1 MDVNILP
8 VLMFVFLFVVLGIGM
23 HIAFGLYAIALGFA
37 FFLWGGGGM
46 NTVIMAIWGAMNNFA
61 LLAIPL
67 FIFMA
72 MMLEKSN
79 LVADIYT
86 CFYKWSGPLR
96 GGLAVATIL
105 VGAVIGAVSGV
116 VAAGVIGLGLIA
128 LPQMEQY
135 KYNRGVNIG
144 SVLAGGT
151 LGQIIPPSLVMVIYG
166 AVTGVSVGKLF
177 AAGVSA
183 GLLLS
188 GLFCIYILV
197 RSFLQ
202 VDFCPALP
210 KDSRASWQEKID
222 SLKVLILPMLLIF
235 FCLGAILSGIATPT
249 EGAGVGAFGAILFS
263 IVTRRF
269 TLEILRECL
278 IGTLKVS
285 SMIGWMIGGAASFG
299 SVFAGIGGNQMVLD
313 IAMNM
318 PGGKWGVLVLSI
330 GFVFFLGMFLE
341 TAALIM
347 LAAPIVSPVLV
358 KMGFDPLWWGIIFMT
373 LLQIAYISPPFG
385 FALFYLKGVT
395 PPHIKLGDIYWASVP
410 FMGLQLT
417 AVLLIVLFP
426 MLGLWLP
433 HILGK

>member
-1 MDVNILP
+1 MEIDLLP
-8 VLMFVFLFVVLGIGM
+8 VLMFAFLFLALGLGL

-46 NTVIMAIWGAMNNFA
+46 NIVIMSIWGAMNNFA
-61 LLAIPL
+61 LIAIPL
-67 FIFMA
+67 FVFMA
-72 MMLEKSN
+72 LMLEKSQ
-79 LVADIYT
+79 LVTDLYT

-116 VAAGVIGLGLIA
+116 VAAGVIGLGVIA

-135 KYNRGVNIG
+135 KYNRSVNIG
-144 SVLAGGT
+144 SILAGGT

-188 GLFCIYILV
+188 FLFCFYILI
-197 RSFLQ
+197 RSYFQ

-210 KDSRASWQEKID
+210 KDSRATWREKFE
-222 SLKVLILPMLLIF
+222 SLKVLVLPMALIIL
-235 FCLGAILSGIATPT
+235 CLGAILSGMATPT

-269 TLEILRECL
+269 TWKILRSCL
-278 IGTLKVS
+278 VDTLKVS
-285 SMIGWMIGGAASFG
+285 SMIGWMIGAAASFG
-299 SVFAGIGGNQMVLD
+299 AIFAGIGGNKMVLD

-318 PGGKWGVLVLSI
+318 PGGNWGVLVLSI
-330 GFVFFLGMFLE
+330 AFVFFLGMFLE

-347 LAAPIVSPVLV
+347 LAAPIVSPVLA
-358 KMGFDPLWWGIIFMT
+358 KLGFDPLWWGILFMT

-395 PPHIKLGDIYWASVP
+395 PPHIKLGDIYWASLP
-410 FMGLQLT
+410 FIALQMT
-417 AVLLIVLFP
+417 AVILIVFFP
-426 MLGLWLP
+426 ILGLWLP
-433 HILGK
+433 NLLAN

>member
-1 MDVNILP
+1 MDLNLLP
-8 VLMFVFLFVVLGIGM
+8 VLMFVFLFLALGLGM
-23 HIAFGLYAIALGFA
+23 HIAFGLYAIALSFA

-46 NTVIMAIWGAMNNFA
+46 TTVIMATWGAMNNFA

-67 FIFMA
+67 FVFMA
-72 MMLEKSN
+72 IMLEKSQ

-96 GGLAVATIL
+96 GGLAIATIL

-116 VAAGVIGLGLIA
+116 VAAGVIGLGVIA
-128 LPQMEQY
+128 LPQMEKY

-144 SVLAGGT
+144 SILAGGT

-177 AAGVSA
+177 AAGISA

-188 GLFCIYILV
+188 FLYCLYIFI
-197 RSFLQ
+197 RAFLQ
-202 VDFCPALP
+202 KDFCPALP
-210 KDSRASWQEKID
+210 KESRASWKDKFD
-222 SLKVLILPMLLIF
+222 SLKVLILPIVLIIL
-235 FCLGAILSGIATPT
+235 CLGAILSGMATPT
-249 EGAGVGAFGAILFS
+249 EGAGVGAFGATLFS

-269 TLEILRECL
+269 SLKILKECL
-278 IGTLKVS
+278 VGTLKVS

-299 SVFAGIGGNQMVLD
+299 SVFAGIGGNKMVLD

-318 PGGKWGVLVLSI
+318 PGGAYGVLSLSI
-330 GFVFFLGMFLE
+330 AFVFFLGMFLE

-347 LAAPIVSPVLV
+347 LAAPIVSPVLAT
-358 KMGFDPLWWGIIFMT
+358 MGFDPLWWGIIFMT

-395 PPHIKLGDIYWASVP
+395 PPHIKLGDIYQATIP
-410 FMGLQLT
+410 FMAIQLL
-417 AVLLIVLFP
+417 AVVLIVFFP
-426 MLGLWLP
+426 ILGLWLP
-433 HILGK
+433 QFLAK

>member
-1 MDVNILP
+1 MDLNFLP
-8 VLMFVFLFVVLGIGM
+8 ILMFVFLFLALGVGM

-72 MMLEKSN
+72 IMLEKSN

-116 VAAGVIGLGLIA
+116 VAAGVIGLGVIA
-128 LPQMEQY
+128 LPQMEHY

-183 GLLLS
+183 GILLS
-188 GLFCIYILV
+188 CLV
-197 RSFLQ
+197 YPLYPYTFIFPDRFLPCTAKGITCKLEGENRFSESLDSADGTYLSLSWGNIVRHGNTNRRSRSWCLRCNNVQHSHQAVHVRYFER
-202 VDFCPALP
+202 VPA
-210 KDSRASWQEKID
+210 
-222 SLKVLILPMLLIF
+222 
-235 FCLGAILSGIATPT
+235 
-249 EGAGVGAFGAILFS
+249 
-263 IVTRRF
+263 
-269 TLEILRECL
+269 
-278 IGTLKVS
+278 
-285 SMIGWMIGGAASFG
+285 
-299 SVFAGIGGNQMVLD
+299 
-313 IAMNM
+313 
-318 PGGKWGVLVLSI
+318 
-330 GFVFFLGMFLE
+330 
-341 TAALIM
+341 
-347 LAAPIVSPVLV
+347 
-358 KMGFDPLWWGIIFMT
+358 
-373 LLQIAYISPPFG
+373 
-385 FALFYLKGVT
+385 
-395 PPHIKLGDIYWASVP
+395 GDIESFQHDRLDDRRCGFFRFGICGDRRQP
-410 FMGLQLT
+410 DG
-417 AVLLIVLFP
+417 P
-426 MLGLWLP
+426 
-433 HILGK
+433 

>member
-1 MDVNILP
+1 MDINLLP
-8 VLMFVFLFVVLGIGM
+8 VLMFVVLFLALGLGM

-46 NTVIMAIWGAMNNFA
+46 NTVIMATWGAMNNFA

-72 MMLEKSN
+72 IMLEKSK
-79 LVADIYT
+79 LVSDIYT

-96 GGLAVATIL
+96 GGLAIATIL

-116 VAAGVIGLGLIA
+116 VAAGVIGLGVIA
-128 LPQMEQY
+128 LPQMEKY

-144 SVLAGGT
+144 SILAGGT

-177 AAGVSA
+177 AAGISA

-188 GLFCIYILV
+188 FLYCLYIFI
-197 RSFLQ
+197 RSYFQ
-202 VDFCPALP
+202 KDFCPALP
-210 KDSRASWQEKID
+210 KESRANWQDKID
-222 SLKVLILPMLLIF
+222 SLKVLILPMVLIIL
-235 FCLGAILSGIATPT
+235 CLGAILSGMATPT
-249 EGAGVGAFGAILFS
+249 EGAGVGAFGATLFS

-269 TLEILRECL
+269 SLKILKECL

-299 SVFAGIGGNQMVLD
+299 SVFAGIGGNKMVLD

-318 PGGKWGVLVLSI
+318 PGGAYGVLALSI
-330 GFVFFLGMFLE
+330 AFVFFLGMFLE

-358 KMGFDPLWWGIIFMT
+358 TMGFDPLWWGIIFMT

-395 PPHIKLGDIYWASVP
+395 PPHIKLGDIYMATIP
-410 FMGLQLT
+410 FMAIQLF
-417 AVLLIVLFP
+417 AVLLIVFFP
-426 MLGLWLP
+426 ILGLWLP
-433 HILGK
+433 QIMAK

>member
-1 MDVNILP
+1 MEIDLLP
-8 VLMFVFLFVVLGIGM
+8 VLMFAFLFLALGLGL

-46 NTVIMAIWGAMNNFA
+46 NIVIMSIWGAMNNFA
-61 LLAIPL
+61 LIAIPL
-67 FIFMA
+67 FVFMA
-72 MMLEKSN
+72 LMLEKSQ
-79 LVADIYT
+79 LVTDLYT

-116 VAAGVIGLGLIA
+116 VAAGVIGLGVIA

-135 KYNRGVNIG
+135 KYNRSVNIG
-144 SVLAGGT
+144 SILAGGT

-188 GLFCIYILV
+188 FLFCLYILI
-197 RSFLQ
+197 RSYFQ

-210 KDSRASWQEKID
+210 KDSRATWREKFE
-222 SLKVLILPMLLIF
+222 SLKVLILPMALIIL
-235 FCLGAILSGIATPT
+235 CLGAILSGMATPT

-269 TLEILRECL
+269 TWKILRSCL
-278 IGTLKVS
+278 VDTLKVS
-285 SMIGWMIGGAASFG
+285 SMIGWMIGAAASFG
-299 SVFAGIGGNQMVLD
+299 AIFAGIGGNKMVLD

-318 PGGKWGVLVLSI
+318 PGGNWGVLVLSI
-330 GFVFFLGMFLE
+330 AFVFFLGMFLE

-347 LAAPIVSPVLV
+347 LAAPIVSPVLA
-358 KMGFDPLWWGIIFMT
+358 KLGFDPLWWGILFMT

-395 PPHIKLGDIYWASVP
+395 PPHIKLGDIYWASLP
-410 FMGLQLT
+410 FIALQMT
-417 AVLLIVLFP
+417 AVILIVFFP
-426 MLGLWLP
+426 ILGLWLP
-433 HILGK
+433 NLLAN

>member
-1 MDVNILP
+1 MEIDLLP
-8 VLMFVFLFVVLGIGM
+8 VLMFAFLFLALGLGL

-46 NTVIMAIWGAMNNFA
+46 NIVIMSIWGAMNNFA
-61 LLAIPL
+61 LIAIPL
-67 FIFMA
+67 FVFMA
-72 MMLEKSN
+72 LMLEKSQ
-79 LVADIYT
+79 LVTDLYT

-116 VAAGVIGLGLIA
+116 VAAGVIGLGVIA

-135 KYNRGVNIG
+135 KYNRSVNIG
-144 SVLAGGT
+144 SILAGGT

-188 GLFCIYILV
+188 FLFCLYILI
-197 RSFLQ
+197 RSYFQ

-210 KDSRASWQEKID
+210 KDSRATWREKFE
-222 SLKVLILPMLLIF
+222 SLKVLILPMALIIL
-235 FCLGAILSGIATPT
+235 CLGAILSGMATPT

-269 TLEILRECL
+269 TWKILRSCL
-278 IGTLKVS
+278 VDTLKVS

-299 SVFAGIGGNQMVLD
+299 AIFAGIGGNKMVLD

-318 PGGKWGVLVLSI
+318 PGGNWGVLVLSI
-330 GFVFFLGMFLE
+330 AFIFFLGMFLE

-347 LAAPIVSPVLV
+347 LAAPIVSPVLA
-358 KMGFDPLWWGIIFMT
+358 KLGFDPLWWGILFMT

-395 PPHIKLGDIYWASVP
+395 PPHIKLGDIYWASLP
-410 FMGLQLT
+410 FIALQMT
-417 AVLLIVLFP
+417 AVILIVFFP
-426 MLGLWLP
+426 ILGLWLP
-433 HILGK
+433 NLLAN